1 MTSDAVENIIL
12 AVDEACTNII
22 RHAYKSVPDGELII
36 KTKSTLSRF
45 VVSITDYG
53 NSFEPEMIPEPDLQK
68 YYRQRRVG
76 GLGMYLMK
84 TLMDDVK
91 YVSIPGKYNEVLLS
105 KNIKSSAKQCR
116 ITNNLKVKRNLTAL
130 VEFSRVIN
138 SSLDLNFILNNVLL
152 TCLGKF
158 LSYKRNYCIKHKW
171 KT

>member
-1 MTSDAVENIIL
+1 MKTKKLKVKSKTENLSIIRDFISASAQEAGMKSDAVENIIL

-45 VVSITDYG
+45 EVSITDYG
-53 NSFEPEMIPEPDLQK
+53 KSFEPEMIPEPDLQK

-105 KNIKSSAKQCR
+105 KNIKVAQSNA
-116 ITNNLKVKRNLTAL
+116 
-130 VEFSRVIN
+130 
-138 SSLDLNFILNNVLL
+138 
-152 TCLGKF
+152 G
-158 LSYKRNYCIKHKW
+158 
-171 KT
+171 